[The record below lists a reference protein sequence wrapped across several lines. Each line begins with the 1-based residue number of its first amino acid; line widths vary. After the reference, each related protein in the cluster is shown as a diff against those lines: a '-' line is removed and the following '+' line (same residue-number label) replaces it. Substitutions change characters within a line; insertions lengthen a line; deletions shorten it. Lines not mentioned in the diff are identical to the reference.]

1 MGVEEIVATAGVAKM
16 TFYRHFPSKQD
27 LILAFLELRE
37 ARWTHGWLE
46 EEVRARATDGS
57 GRLLAVFDVFD
68 EWFNRADFEGCSFI
82 NVLLEIPESGDSV
95 RTATVLHLA
104 NIRGLLREFAR
115 DARVRDAE
123 DFSRK
128 WHILMKG
135 SIIAAGEGDTD
146 AARRAQ
152 EIGRSLLAAEFDQLA
167 PRMGGPAVAESW

>member
-1 MGVEEIVATAGVAKM
+1 VGVEEIVARAGVAKM

-27 LILAFLELRE
+27 LVLAFLERRE
-37 ARWTHGWLE
+37 ARWTHAWLE
-46 EEVRARATDGS
+46 EEVRARAPGGS

-68 EWFNRADFEGCSFI
+68 EWFNRTDFEGCSFI
-82 NVLLEIPESGDSV
+82 NVLLEIPEPGHSV
-95 RTATVLHLA
+95 RKATVLHLA

-135 SIIAAGEGDTD
+135 SIVAAGEGDTN
-146 AARRAQ
+146 AAHRAQ
-152 EIGRSLLAAEFDQLA
+152 EIGRALLAAESDQLA
-167 PRMGGPAVAESW
+167 PRMDQP